1 MKTIIQTKL
10 QVIADKKEKFVNF
23 TYQFIIYNYVKL
35 NKLRMI
41 NLKNKSI
48 IVTGGT
54 KGIGAEITKTFLRHD
69 AEVFILARQKPKKL
83 IKAKGKKAIF
93 VECDIRDINSID
105 AAVKNIKTKTKS
117 VDVLINNAGGA
128 PLVKALSASNRFHQA
143 IIDLNLTAPLN
154 VSQRFAKIMMKQ
166 KTVSNIINISSV
178 TANRPTP
185 GSAAYGAAKGG
196 LVNLTKTLAIEWA
209 PKIKVNSI
217 VVGYIE
223 TENSLVH
230 YGSKKEM
237 NKIAKTIPMKRMGKP
252 SDIANACLFFA
263 SNLSEWV
270 TGASLDVHGGGEK
283 PTYLEVAKPK

>member
-48 IVTGGT
+48 VVTGGT
-54 KGIGAEITKTFLRHD
+54 RGIGAEISKTFLRHD

-83 IKAKGKKAIF
+83 IMAKGNKAIF

-128 PLVKALSASNRFHQA
+128 PLAKALSASNRFHEA

-196 LVNLTKTLAIEWA
+196 LVNLTKTLAIEWIIT
-209 PKIKVNSI
+209 IKFNHPF
-217 VVGYIE
+217 
-223 TENSLVH
+223 NQSL
-230 YGSKKEM
+230 
-237 NKIAKTIPMKRMGKP
+237 
-252 SDIANACLFFA
+252 
-263 SNLSEWV
+263 NLQNLQTKYS
-270 TGASLDVHGGGEK
+270 
-283 PTYLEVAKPK
+283 

>member
-48 IVTGGT
+48 VVTGGT
-54 KGIGAEITKTFLRHD
+54 RGIGAEISKTFLRHD

-128 PLVKALSASNRFHQA
+128 PLVKALSASNRFHEA

-252 SDIANACLFFA
+252 SDIANACLFFT